1 MELFHLLQQFD
12 GSHYK
17 TLETDINLLLE
28 QISAEELS
36 IRDLTAMCV
45 VMGIKYAGKDNPAWR
60 EAHLVLPS
68 SWDKIDG
75 EPDRLLTVFRKAQI
89 AVNIMGSDPDFQPT
103 RRSHIHGV
111 IATHLAVKEIQAKA
125 KAAIAV
131 LCIALP

>member
-45 VMGIKYAGKDNPAWR
+45 VMGIKYAGKDKPAWR
-60 EAHLVLPS
+60 EAHLAIIKFLPS
-68 SWDKIDG
+68 SLDKIDSK
-75 EPDRLLTVFRKAQI
+75 PDRLVTVFRKAQI
-89 AVNIMGSDPDFQPT
+89 VVDIMGSDPAGRTYMAYSRHDP
-103 RRSHIHGV
+103 S
-111 IATHLAVKEIQAKA
+111 
-125 KAAIAV
+125 
-131 LCIALP
+131 CC